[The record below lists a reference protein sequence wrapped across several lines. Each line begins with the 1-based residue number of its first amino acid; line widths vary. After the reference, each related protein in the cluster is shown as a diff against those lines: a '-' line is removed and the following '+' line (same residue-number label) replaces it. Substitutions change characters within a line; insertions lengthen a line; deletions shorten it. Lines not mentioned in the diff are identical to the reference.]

1 MLWGH
6 GQPGVTWDTPKA
18 GRVCVVSTTHGS
30 SSSSICQHVNIS
42 ETLGSIMLILGH
54 NNKSANAHF

>member
-30 SSSSICQHVNIS
+30 SFFFMFLLSYIDLC
-42 ETLGSIMLILGH
+42 GFLIYIF
-54 NNKSANAHF
+54 S

>member
-30 SSSSICQHVNIS
+30 SWICFNQTNTGLKV
-42 ETLGSIMLILGH
+42 
-54 NNKSANAHF
+54 